1 MPQAYTMPVDV
12 PNLDFISGRQRFDS
26 YGSYGSSSYRRER
39 TYSLP
44 TRPLSPGQGESA
56 RERQRKVGDP
66 DDDPLAR
73 MRSNLERTTF
83 LLSKMRVTD
92 LGPEPE
98 EIRILPPKEISRH
111 HSEPT
116 THSKSYSQSHSSQSV
131 RPAPRFRAV
140 ATQMERVDSTS
151 TNTSLATQF
160 TLDVSTYSYSGAP
173 SKDEDHGTEF
183 HQIINHGR
191 LYNPSR
197 GNMINH
203 GHTPRRTYEHTSSP
217 LAKASKSGHHG
228 KGREEEEDVGEAP
241 TSPGLVEDQPWPH
254 PAEDVRAHKQPTGEG
269 LEVGASWEGEGG
281 RGGCGGSTYVAWF
294 GGGTVWVE
302 GSEALEAPITL
313 EGTFRPFPSP
323 RACSP
328 CSHSPENLVEVK
340 APPRSQSYTSPSH
353 PVVLETHRGRCQTI
367 EDS

>member
-12 PNLDFISGRQRFDS
+12 PNLDFISGRQRFGAYPQNS

-241 TSPGLVEDQPWPH
+241 TSPGLVEGRYGLRAPRHSKLPSHSKGHSDHSPRPE
-254 PAEDVRAHKQPTGEG
+254 PAPPAPTRPRTLSRSKPRPDPNPTPPPPTRSSSKHTGDDVRPSKIR
-269 LEVGASWEGEGG
+269 S
-281 RGGCGGSTYVAWF
+281 
-294 GGGTVWVE
+294 
-302 GSEALEAPITL
+302 
-313 EGTFRPFPSP
+313 RPFPST
-323 RACSP
+323 
-328 CSHSPENLVEVK
+328 SHHG
-340 APPRSQSYTSPSH
+340 RSVSISH
-353 PVVLETHRGRCQTI
+353 PPPALSEPRKRVASALTRRVRF
-367 EDS
+367 DM

>member
-1 MPQAYTMPVDV
+1 MPQAHTVPVDV

-26 YGSYGSSSYRRER
+26 YGSYGSSSYKRER

-44 TRPLSPGQGESA
+44 TRPVSPGRREST
-56 RERQRKVGDP
+56 RERQRKDGDP

-116 THSKSYSQSHSSQSV
+116 THSKSYSQSHSSQNV
-131 RPAPRFRAV
+131 RSAPRFRAV

-160 TLDVSTYSYSGAP
+160 TLDVSTYSYSGPP

-203 GHTPRRTYEHTSSP
+203 GPTSRRAYEHTSSP
-217 LAKASKSGHHG
+217 LAKTSKSGHHG

-241 TSPGLVEDQPWPH
+241 TSPGLVEGRYGLRAPRHSKLPSHSNRHSDHAPRPE
-254 PAEDVRAHKQPTGEG
+254 PAPPAPTRPRTLSRSKPRPDPNPTPPPPTRSSSKHTGDDVKPSKIR
-269 LEVGASWEGEGG
+269 S
-281 RGGCGGSTYVAWF
+281 
-294 GGGTVWVE
+294 
-302 GSEALEAPITL
+302 
-313 EGTFRPFPSP
+313 RPFPST
-323 RACSP
+323 
-328 CSHSPENLVEVK
+328 SHHG
-340 APPRSQSYTSPSH
+340 RSVSISH
-353 PVVLETHRGRCQTI
+353 PPPALSEPRKRVASALTRRVRF
-367 EDS
+367 DM